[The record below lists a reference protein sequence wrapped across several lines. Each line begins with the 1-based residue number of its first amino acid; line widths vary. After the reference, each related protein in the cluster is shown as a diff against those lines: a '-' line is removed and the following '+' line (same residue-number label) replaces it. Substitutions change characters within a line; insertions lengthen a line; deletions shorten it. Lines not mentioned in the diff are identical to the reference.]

1 MFDESRY
8 RGPCYKACGFEA
20 VGLTEGYGRSSR
32 DFYQEHGQPKV
43 LACAAGATLMGAGG
57 YQGFEDLCGKLTQ
70 RQLRAL
76 GCRRNQEGRS
86 VPPSDSTFFRVIS
99 RLDAAQFELV
109 VGSWLLEQEVSVLAR
124 LAVDGKVL
132 RGSGRNDG
140 RPLQLLSA
148 VTHRLRLTLG
158 QIAIAEK
165 SNEIPA
171 LKPLL
176 QSLPDLAGSPEEIGL
191 CGCWQVIAVRRE
203 RAWLG
208 RPPKPARVEIGDYA
222 TSLSQPQQDDQES
235 RAPQRPVKA
244 GPRGAGTRFAKQPRR
259 AAARLSLVQTAL
271 VGNAAPRLLQMK

>member
-1 MFDESRY
+1 MIGTKD
-8 RGPCYKACGFEA
+8 RGWRTNSVPTVQLAGAAAVACGGF
-20 VGLTEGYGRSSR
+20 
-32 DFYQEHGQPKV
+32 
-43 LACAAGATLMGAGG
+43 
-57 YQGFEDLCGKLTQ
+57 QGFEDLCGKLTH

-191 CGCWQVIAVRRE
+191 CGCWQVIAGQRE

-222 TSLSQPQQDDQES
+222 TSLSQPQQDDQELLKIIRDHGAAS
-235 RAPQRPVKA
+235 ENGSHYRPDNTFGEDACQTSKRGGALSNELASHAKA
-244 GPRGAGTRFAKQPRR
+244 CEI
-259 AAARLSLVQTAL
+259 
-271 VGNAAPRLLQMK
+271 NA